1 MGSEEE
7 RVLENQLELQL
18 QEQRD
23 SLSAIDQ
30 ALLSDP
36 TNPEL
41 LAVHEELVQAIKD
54 AEEGLFH
61 LKRARLLQEADSVLC
76 NTNIFTEEEQVEPL
90 DPTDVEPEPL
100 EEKCYTVGSKCRF
113 RHKDGRW
120 YNGQVVQLDN
130 LVAKVSFL
138 TPTSENML
146 NTEVQMCKFFLQ
158 QRCRFGSNC
167 RLSHEHPCK
176 TRILIHLCIPQAY
189 FVMYIITYAVSTS
202 PGVDVQLS
210 ALKKYVPTIWKQSL
224 VGSSIWAVSTANA
237 GTWRAAELESW
248 DEKAGV
254 GQVVFRDDG
263 SSVKLGAEEME
274 LSEHAEASDLES
286 DSSLEQFDSSDYEE
300 EESQGLGFLESTN
313 LQRGIQT
320 ETAKFATWE
329 NHTRGIA
336 SKMMANMGYREGMG
350 LGVTGQ
356 GMVDPI
362 PVKVLPPKQSLD
374 HALEFHKR
382 EENGEKEGK
391 KKRSRGGKRKREKR
405 FAEANRAAKEEEESA
420 SDVFALI
427 NNQLAMHGEVFGGG
441 STKKQQS
448 KGSEEGKKVD
458 RRALVAY
465 EEEVKDLK
473 MRVEKLEHIVNVNR
487 KEKAVYE
494 GAMKKLNETRKALAD
509 AEAVHASASNA
520 VVSKEKEKRWL
531 KF

>member
-1 MGSEEE
+1 MMAMGSEEE

-41 LAVHEELVQAIKD
+41 LAVHEELVQAIRD
-54 AEEGLFH
+54 AEEGLLH
-61 LKRARLLQEADSVLC
+61 LKRARLLQEADSALHS
-76 NTNIFTEEEQVEPL
+76 TNIFTEEEKVEPL

-100 EEKCYTVGSKCRF
+100 EEKCYSVGSKCRF

-130 LVAKVSFL
+130 SVAKVSFL

-146 NTEVQMCKFFLQ
+146 MCKFFLQ

-167 RLSHEHPCK
+167 RLSH
-176 TRILIHLCIPQAY
+176 
-189 FVMYIITYAVSTS
+189 
-202 PGVDVQLS
+202 GVDVQLS
-210 ALKKYVPTIWKQSL
+210 SLKKYVPTLWKPSL
-224 VGSSIWAVSTANA
+224 VGSSIWAVSNANA
-237 GTWRAAELESW
+237 GTWREAELESW
-248 DEKAGV
+248 NEKAGI

-263 SSVKLGAEEME
+263 SSVKIGAEEMA
-274 LSEHAEASDLES
+274 LSEYAEVSDLES
-286 DSSLEQFDSSDYEE
+286 DSSLEQTDSSDYEE
-300 EESQGLGFLESTN
+300 EELQGLGFLESTN

-320 ETAKFATWE
+320 ETAIFAKWE
-329 NHTRGIA
+329 NHTRGVA
-336 SKMMANMGYREGMG
+336 SKMMASMGYREGMG
-350 LGVTGQ
+350 LGATGQ
-356 GMVDPI
+356 GMLDPI

-374 HALEFHKR
+374 HALEFHKEDNR
-382 EENGEKEGK
+382 EKQG
-391 KKRSRGGKRKREKR
+391 KKRSRGGKRKRDKK
-405 FAEANRAAKEEEESA
+405 FAEAVRAAKEEEESV

-427 NNQLAMHGEVFGGG
+427 NNQLAMHGEHFNSG
-441 STKKQQS
+441 SMKKQQS
-448 KGSEEGKKVD
+448 KGSEEGKRVD
-458 RRALVAY
+458 RRALIAY
-465 EEEVKDLK
+465 EDEVKDLK
-473 MRVEKLEHIVNVNR
+473 MRVEKLEHIVNANQ

-494 GAMKKLNETRKALAD
+494 AAMRKLIETRKALAE
-509 AEAVHASASNA
+509 AEAAHASASSA

>member
-36 TNPEL
+36 TNLEL

-61 LKRARLLQEADSVLC
+61 LKRARLLQEADAILH
-76 NTNIFTEEEQVEPL
+76 NTNIFAEDEKVEFL
-90 DPTDVEPEPL
+90 DPTDVEPELL
-100 EEKCYTVGSKCRF
+100 EEKCHSVGSKCRF
-113 RHKDGRW
+113 RHINGRW

-130 LVAKVSFL
+130 SVAKVSFL

-146 NTEVQMCKFFLQ
+146 MCKFFLQ
-158 QRCRFGSNC
+158 QRCRFGSSC
-167 RLSHEHPCK
+167 RLSH
-176 TRILIHLCIPQAY
+176 
-189 FVMYIITYAVSTS
+189 
-202 PGVDVQLS
+202 GVDVQLS
-210 ALKKYVPTIWKQSL
+210 ALKKFVPTIWEQSL

-237 GTWRAAELESW
+237 GTWREAELESW
-248 DEKAGV
+248 DEKAEV

-263 SSVKLGAEEME
+263 STVKLGAEDMA
-274 LSEHAEASDLES
+274 LSEHAEVSDSES
-286 DSSLEQFDSSDYEE
+286 DSSLQQSESSDCEE
-300 EESQGLGFLESTN
+300 DEESQGLGFLDCTN
-313 LQRGIQT
+313 LQRGVQT

-336 SKMMANMGYREGMG
+336 SRMMANMGYREGMG

-356 GMVDPI
+356 GMLDPI
-362 PVKVLPPKQSLD
+362 PVKILPPKQSLD
-374 HALEFHKR
+374 YALESHKR
-382 EENGEKEGK
+382 EEKPDKECK
-391 KKRSRGGKRKREKR
+391 KKRSRGGKRKREKK

-427 NNQLAMHGEVFGGG
+427 NNQLTMHSEAFGGG
-441 STKKQQS
+441 SMKKQQS
-448 KGSEEGKKVD
+448 KGPEEGKKVD

-473 MRVEKLEHIVNVNR
+473 MRVEKLEQFVNANK

-494 GAMKKLNETRKALAD
+494 AAMRKLNKTREALAD
-509 AEAVHASASNA
+509 AEAVHVSASNA

>member
-1 MGSEEE
+1 MWLDLVVAMGSEEE

-36 TNPEL
+36 TDPEL

-54 AEEGLFH
+54 AEEGLLH
-61 LKRARLLQEADSVLC
+61 LKRARLLQEADSVLH
-76 NTNIFTEEEQVEPL
+76 NTNIFTEEKVDPL
-90 DPTDVEPEPL
+90 DPTYVEPEPL
-100 EEKCYTVGSKCRF
+100 EDKCYSVGSKCRF

-130 LVAKVSFL
+130 SVAKVSFL

-146 NTEVQMCKFFLQ
+146 MCKFFLQ

-167 RLSHEHPCK
+167 RLSHG
-176 TRILIHLCIPQAY
+176 L
-189 FVMYIITYAVSTS
+189 
-202 PGVDVQLS
+202 DVQLS

-237 GTWRAAELESW
+237 GTWREAELKSW

-263 SSVKLGAEEME
+263 SSVKLGAEEMA
-274 LSEHAEASDLES
+274 LSEHAEMSDIES
-286 DSSLEQFDSSDYEE
+286 DSSLDQSDSSDYEE
-300 EESQGLGFLESTN
+300 EEESQGIGFLESTN

-320 ETAKFATWE
+320 ETATFATWE

-356 GMVDPI
+356 GMLDPI
-362 PVKVLPPKQSLD
+362 AVKVLPPKQSLD
-374 HALEFHKR
+374 HALESHKR
-382 EENGEKEGK
+382 EENKEKQGK
-391 KKRSRGGKRKREKR
+391 KKQSRGGKRKREKK

-427 NNQLAMHGEVFGGG
+427 NNHLAMHNEAFGGG
-441 STKKQQS
+441 LMKKQQS

-473 MRVEKLEHIVNVNR
+473 IRVEKLEHIVNANR

-494 GAMKKLNETRKALAD
+494 GAMRKLNETRKALAD
-509 AEAVHASASNA
+509 AEAVHASASNS
-520 VVSKEKEKRWL
+520 VTSKEKEKRWL

>member
-23 SLSAIDQ
+23 SLSAIGQ

-54 AEEGLFH
+54 AEEGLLH
-61 LKRARLLQEADSVLC
+61 LKRARLLQEADSVLH
-76 NTNIFTEEEQVEPL
+76 NTNIFTEEEKVEPL
-90 DPTDVEPEPL
+90 DSTDVEPEPL
-100 EEKCYTVGSKCRF
+100 EDKCYSVGSKCRF

-130 LVAKVSFL
+130 AVAKVSFL

-146 NTEVQMCKFFLQ
+146 MCKFFLQ

-167 RLSHEHPCK
+167 RLSHG
-176 TRILIHLCIPQAY
+176 L
-189 FVMYIITYAVSTS
+189 
-202 PGVDVQLS
+202 DVQLS

-237 GTWRAAELESW
+237 GTWREAELESL

-254 GQVVFRDDG
+254 GQVVFRDNG
-263 SSVKLGAEEME
+263 SSVKVGAEEMA
-274 LSEHAEASDLES
+274 LSEHAEMSDLES
-286 DSSLEQFDSSDYEE
+286 DSSLVQSDSSDYEE
-300 EESQGLGFLESTN
+300 EEPQGLGFLESTN
-313 LQRGIQT
+313 LRRGIQT
-320 ETAKFATWE
+320 ETATFATWE

-356 GMVDPI
+356 GMLDPI

-374 HALEFHKR
+374 HALESHKR
-382 EENGEKEGK
+382 EGKEGK
-391 KKRSRGGKRKREKR
+391 KKRSRGGKRKREKK
-405 FAEANRAAKEEEESA
+405 FAEVNRAAKEEEESA

-427 NNQLAMHGEVFGGG
+427 NNHLAMHSEAFGSG
-441 STKKQQS
+441 SMKKQQS

-473 MRVEKLEHIVNVNR
+473 MRVEKLEHIVNANR

-494 GAMKKLNETRKALAD
+494 GAMRKLNETRKALAD
-509 AEAVHASASNA
+509 AEAVHASASNS
-520 VVSKEKEKRWL
+520 VTSKEKEKRWL

>member
-23 SLSAIDQ
+23 SLFAIDQ

-54 AEEGLFH
+54 AEEGLLH
-61 LKRARLLQEADSVLC
+61 LKRARLLQEADSVLHS
-76 NTNIFTEEEQVEPL
+76 TNIFTEEEKVEPL
-90 DPTDVEPEPL
+90 YPTDVEPETL
-100 EEKCYTVGSKCRF
+100 EEKCYSVGSKCRF

-130 LVAKVSFL
+130 SLAKISFL

-146 NTEVQMCKFFLQ
+146 MCKFFLQ

-167 RLSHEHPCK
+167 RLSH
-176 TRILIHLCIPQAY
+176 
-189 FVMYIITYAVSTS
+189 
-202 PGVDVQLS
+202 GVDVQLS
-210 ALKKYVPTIWKQSL
+210 ALKKYVPTIWKPSL
-224 VGSSIWAVSTANA
+224 VGSSIWAVSNANV
-237 GTWRAAELESW
+237 GTWREAELEAW
-248 DEKAGV
+248 DEKGGV
-254 GQVVFRDDG
+254 GQVVFRDNG
-263 SSVKLGAEEME
+263 SSVKLSAEEIA
-274 LSEHAEASDLES
+274 LSEYAEMSDLES
-286 DSSLEQFDSSDYEE
+286 DSSLEQSDSSDYEE
-300 EESQGLGFLESTN
+300 EESQGLGFMESTN
-313 LQRGIQT
+313 LQKGVQT
-320 ETAKFATWE
+320 ETAIFAKWE
-329 NHTRGIA
+329 NHTRGVA
-336 SKMMANMGYREGMG
+336 SKMMASMGYREGMG
-350 LGVTGQ
+350 LGATGQ
-356 GMVDPI
+356 GMLNPI

-374 HALEFHKR
+374 HALESHKGQ
-382 EENGEKEGK
+382 ENIEKQH
-391 KKRSRGGKRKREKR
+391 KKRSRGGKRKRDKK
-405 FAEANRAAKEEEESA
+405 FAEAVRAEKEEEESV

-427 NNQLAMHGEVFGGG
+427 NNQLAMHGETFGGG
-441 STKKQQS
+441 SMKKPQS
-448 KGSEEGKKVD
+448 KGSEEVKKVD

-473 MRVEKLEHIVNVNR
+473 LRVEKLEHIVNLNK

-494 GAMKKLNETRKALAD
+494 AAMRKLIETRKALAD
-509 AEAVHASASNA
+509 AEATHASASNA